1 MSDDYHSIIA
11 SAVSRLPDKTDE
23 ARSVI
28 YERARAA
35 LRETLHNYDPPL
47 SETEIANV
55 QSALD
60 TAIGLVE
67 VDFLVAAM
75 RHAREEAAPSPPSLS
90 FIPRVKEFVRSI
102 VQKFKS
108 TYKFQ
113 LGQTV
118 FLSPSLGVPGGACI
132 VKRKLPEREGEF
144 EYRVKSANE
153 LHERVARESELSD
166 VP

>member
-11 SAVSRLPDKTDE
+11 SAVSRYKTDE

-102 VQKFKS
+102 VQKF
-108 TYKFQ
+108 
-113 LGQTV
+113 
-118 FLSPSLGVPGGACI
+118 
-132 VKRKLPEREGEF
+132 E
-144 EYRVKSANE
+144 
-153 LHERVARESELSD
+153 
-166 VP
+166 

>member
-1 MSDDYHSIIA
+1 
-11 SAVSRLPDKTDE
+11 
-23 ARSVI
+23 
-28 YERARAA
+28 
-35 LRETLHNYDPPL
+35 
-47 SETEIANV
+47 V

-90 FIPRVKEFVRSI
+90 FIPRVNEFVRSI
-102 VQKFKS
+102 VQKFKWGAMS

-113 LGQTV
+113 IGQTV
-118 FLSPSLGVPGGACI
+118 FLSPSLGVPGGARI
-132 VKRKLPEREGEF
+132 VKRKSPEREGEF

-153 LHERVARESELSD
+153 QHERVARESELSD

>member
-11 SAVSRLPDKTDE
+11 RAVSRLPNKTDE
-23 ARSVI
+23 ARTAI

-35 LRETLHNYDPPL
+35 LRETLYNYDPPL

-60 TAIGLVE
+60 TAIGAVE

-75 RHAREEAAPSPPSLS
+75 WHAREEVSPSPPSLS

-102 VQKFKS
+102 VKKFK
-108 TYKFQ
+108 
-113 LGQTV
+113 
-118 FLSPSLGVPGGACI
+118 
-132 VKRKLPEREGEF
+132 
-144 EYRVKSANE
+144 
-153 LHERVARESELSD
+153 
-166 VP
+166 

>member
-11 SAVSRLPDKTDE
+11 RAVSRLPNKTDE
-23 ARSVI
+23 ARTAI

-47 SETEIANV
+47 SETEMANV

-60 TAIGLVE
+60 TAIGAVE

-75 RHAREEAAPSPPSLS
+75 RHAREEASPSPPSLS

-102 VQKFKS
+102 VKKFK
-108 TYKFQ
+108 
-113 LGQTV
+113 
-118 FLSPSLGVPGGACI
+118 
-132 VKRKLPEREGEF
+132 
-144 EYRVKSANE
+144 
-153 LHERVARESELSD
+153 
-166 VP
+166 